1 MHSPS
6 TTGTITPSTLL
17 RVRIET
23 IIAIAANP
31 KVAGTTDAQLA
42 ATSPSAAE
50 AECSVP
56 PTSTSGSL
64 PTVITPATVA
74 LTATVKTAT
83 IVIVKAAA
91 TLPQNTAV
99 RSTERVRMD
108 FSVPAWSS
116 EENTSPAIR
125 AAISGSS
132 HCDAYTRMASGV
144 AYPVSLR

>member
-1 MHSPS
+1 MQSPS

-31 KVAGTTDAQLA
+31 NVAGSTDAQLA
-42 ATSPSAAE
+42 ATRPSAPD

-64 PTVITPATVA
+64 PTVTTPATVA
-74 LTATVKTAT
+74 LAATVTRAR
-83 IVIVKAAA
+83 VVMVKAAA
-91 TLPQNTAV
+91 TLPQNTAL
-99 RSTERVRMD
+99 RSTERVRID

-116 EENTSPAIR
+116 E
-125 AAISGSS
+125 
-132 HCDAYTRMASGV
+132 
-144 AYPVSLR
+144 

>member
-42 ATSPSAAE
+42 ATNPRAAE

-64 PTVITPATVA
+64 PTVTTPASVA
-74 LTATVKTAT
+74 LTATVTTARV
-83 IVIVKAAA
+83 VIVKAAA
-91 TLPQNTAV
+91 TLPQNTAL
-99 RSTERVRMD
+99 RSTERVRID
-108 FSVPAWSS
+108 FNVPAWSS
-116 EENTSPAIR
+116 EENTSPAIS

-132 HCDAYTRMASGV
+132 HCDA
-144 AYPVSLR
+144 